1 MAGLQSMKRE
11 LGRLHDA
18 IYYRFTFNAK
28 KKSQLTELFTKLYF
42 DSHVAGET
50 FLDTSWLGV
59 PTYKCPTDL
68 WVYQELV
75 FELRPEIIIETGTL
89 FGGSAYYLASLC
101 DLIYSGRVIT
111 IDIDDA
117 PKGHPRQK
125 AIVSQ
130 VRPNHS
136 RITYLL
142 GSSVAETILNKVR
155 ELTRDAKKI
164 LVILDSDHSS
174 DHVLSELRAYAP
186 LVSVGSYIIVEDTIA
201 NGHPV
206 LPGFGPGPMEA
217 AEEFLKENHSFT
229 IDRSREKHLL
239 TFNPRGYLKK
249 IRSGS

>member
-1 MAGLQSMKRE
+1 MAGLQRVKRE
-11 LGRLHDA
+11 LSRLHDA

-28 KKSQLTELFTKLYF
+28 KKSQLTELFTRLYF
-42 DSHVAGET
+42 DSHLAGET

-68 WVYQELV
+68 WVYQELL

-101 DLIYSGRVIT
+101 DLIYSGRIIT

-125 AIVSQ
+125 ATVSR
-130 VRPNHS
+130 VRPSHS

-142 GSSVAETILNKVR
+142 GSSISGAVLNKVR
-155 ELTRDAKKI
+155 ELTRGVEKI
-164 LVILDSDHSS
+164 LVILDSDHSR
-174 DHVLSELRAYAP
+174 DHVLAELRAYAP
-186 LVSVGSYIIVEDTIA
+186 LVSVGSYVIVEDTIA

-206 LPGFGPGPMEA
+206 LPRFGPGPMEA
-217 AEEFLKENHSFT
+217 AEEFLKENHNFT
-229 IDRSREKHLL
+229 TDRSMEKHLL

-249 IRSGS
+249 IRSDS